1 MEETNNL
8 SFPLSSGST
17 VPSIGHLQ
25 NMPHHSEVMVD
36 DDDVT
41 DVSIIAGHVDHCE
54 MQLKKTVFKGEQT
67 ISSLR
72 CLFIS
77 S

>member
-8 SFPLSSGST
+8 SFPLSSVST
-17 VPSIGHLQ
+17 VPPICHLQ
-25 NMPHHSEVMVD
+25 NMPYQSEVTVD

-54 MQLKKTVFKGEQT
+54 MRLKKLFKGEQT
-67 ISSLR
+67 ISSL
-72 CLFIS
+72 
-77 S
+77 